1 MRLTIEPLELPR
13 DLATLHAWVTHPR
26 SVFWGMQGASLDEV
40 HTEYARIA
48 DDPHHEALLGRAD
61 GSPAFLMER
70 YDPAHS
76 PLADLPEL
84 LAGDVGMH
92 LLVAPRRTR
101 PVPGFTAAVM
111 RRVIVECF
119 ADPAVARV
127 VVEPDIRNDK
137 IAAPQRRGRLPCRPA
152 GRAARQDGRV
162 QCLHAGGLR
171 VLRAGRCRVTD
182 HLTPAVMAE
191 AQRRL
196 VAKAIAEFAH
206 ERLLRRSRPR
216 PGGG

>member
-26 SVFWGMQGASLDEV
+26 SVFWGMQGASVDEV

-70 YDPAHS
+70 YDPRHS
-76 PLADLPEL
+76 PLADLPEIG
-84 LAGDVGMH
+84 AGDVGMH
-92 LLVAPRRTR
+92 LLVAPPDT

-119 ADPAVARV
+119 ADPTVARV

-137 IAAPQRRGRLPCRPA
+137 IAALNAAVGFRVVRPVELPDKTAALSVCT
-152 GRAARQDGRV
+152 RADFESSE
-162 QCLHAGGLR
+162 LGG
-171 VLRAGRCRVTD
+171 A
-182 HLTPAVMAE
+182 A
-191 AQRRL
+191 
-196 VAKAIAEFAH
+196 
-206 ERLLRRSRPR
+206 
-216 PGGG
+216 

>member
-26 SVFWGMQGASLDEV
+26 SVFWGMQGASVDEV

-70 YDPAHS
+70 YDPRLS
-76 PLADLPEL
+76 PIAALTEL
-84 LAGDVGMH
+84 LPGDFGMH
-92 LLVAPRRTR
+92 LLVAPTDT

-137 IAAPQRRGRLPCRPA
+137 IAALNAAVGFRVVRPVELPDKT
-152 GRAARQDGRV
+152 AAFSVCTREDFALSQ
-162 QCLHAGGLR
+162 LGG
-171 VLRAGRCRVTD
+171 A
-182 HLTPAVMAE
+182 A
-191 AQRRL
+191 
-196 VAKAIAEFAH
+196 
-206 ERLLRRSRPR
+206 
-216 PGGG
+216 

>member
-26 SVFWGMQGASLDEV
+26 SVFWGMEGASLDEV
-40 HTEYARIA
+40 QSEYARIA

-76 PLADLPEL
+76 PLAELPEL
-84 LAGDVGMH
+84 LPGDVGMH
-92 LLVAPRRTR
+92 LLVAPTDT
-101 PVPGFTAAVM
+101 PVPGFTAAIM

-119 ADPAVARV
+119 ADAAISRV

-137 IAAPQRRGRLPCRPA
+137 IAALNAAVGFRVVRPA
-152 GRAARQDGRV
+152 ELPDKTAAFSVCTRADFAASV
-162 QCLHAGGLR
+162 LGG
-171 VLRAGRCRVTD
+171 A
-182 HLTPAVMAE
+182 A
-191 AQRRL
+191 
-196 VAKAIAEFAH
+196 
-206 ERLLRRSRPR
+206 
-216 PGGG
+216 

>member
-26 SVFWGMQGASLDEV
+26 SVFWGMQGASVDEV

-61 GSPAFLMER
+61 GSPVFLMER
-70 YDPAHS
+70 YDPLHS

-84 LAGDVGMH
+84 LPGDVGMH
-92 LLVAPRRTR
+92 LLVAPTDT

-127 VVEPDIRNDK
+127 VVEPDIRNDR
-137 IAAPQRRGRLPCRPA
+137 IAALNEAVGFRVVRPVGLPDKT
-152 GRAARQDGRV
+152 AAFSVCTRTDFE
-162 QCLHAGGLR
+162 CSELGG
-171 VLRAGRCRVTD
+171 
-182 HLTPAVMAE
+182 
-191 AQRRL
+191 
-196 VAKAIAEFAH
+196 VA
-206 ERLLRRSRPR
+206 
-216 PGGG
+216 